1 MNPLNTVTLVLGIP
15 IDDLTLELAVQQT
28 LGLADA
34 WRQDGRPRQI
44 ATVNVDFL
52 TNALGWM
59 PDAAPRHPELLEILR
74 RADLVTADGMPVVWL
89 ARMLGT
95 PLKGRV
101 TGADLAPALARA
113 MAQSGHRLFLLGGR
127 GDIGQQAADKLQQQN
142 PGLQIVGVYSPFV
155 HTEGEAMLD
164 AETDDAEI
172 VERINQVE
180 PDVLLMG
187 FGNPKQEVWFHR
199 NRHRLKAGVSIGI
212 GGTFEFIV
220 GRVSRAPV
228 WMQRSGL
235 EWMYRITQDPK
246 RLWKRYAVGLMKLA
260 VMGIPLVLY
269 YRWQRWL
276 HPAGPPA
283 AVASF
288 AATIHTP
295 NPPLQGTPELETFLV
310 LPEQVDAAW
319 VQAQGV
325 LNTVSTTGS
334 SGLAVDFTT
343 ARFIDSTALGYLVR
357 LWKSAQNAKR
367 SIRSIGLEET
377 PAASLLKMTRTWD
390 LFAEPL
396 GRPLTPSRVDA
407 SCSTMDGLVQFA
419 EPVAG
424 AVIVC
429 LHGRLDADRAAG
441 LDFNALALS
450 LGDGDCVL
458 DISDL
463 QFVDSTG
470 LRLFFHLQR
479 RFNGRE
485 RELILCGIQPSVQQL
500 LEITRLIGLFRHAP
514 DRGRALDLIAARHS
528 ENSEPGSH
536 LDYSVPGSWWDRL
549 LQVLYFA
556 AYRAEMAVN
565 FFIRPRVEGAYV
577 AVWQGDRVL
586 LILNSYK
593 SYYTLP
599 CGKIKTGEAPVEA
612 ARRELREEVGLD
624 LKQGDLHKSFSTVNH
639 SEFKEDRIHLYEV
652 FLDVPVEIRPDG
664 REVIWAG
671 FRKPGE
677 AVTLPL
683 FPPVMTY
690 LLQKIADA
698 PGTGS

>member
-1 MNPLNTVTLVLGIP
+1 MSLSNAVTLVLGIP
-15 IDDLTLELAVQQT
+15 IDDLTLESAIQKTLELAN
-28 LGLADA
+28 A

-59 PDAAPRHPELLEILR
+59 PNAAPRHPELLEILR

-95 PLKGRV
+95 PINERV
-101 TGADLAPALARA
+101 TGADLVPALAEA
-113 MAQSGHRLFLLGGR
+113 MTRSGHSLFLLGGR
-127 GDIGQQAADKLQQQN
+127 GDIGQQAADRLQQQS
-142 PGLQIVGVYSPFV
+142 PGLRIAGVYSPFV

-164 AETDDAEI
+164 AEVDDVEV

-180 PDVLLMG
+180 PDVLLIG
-187 FGNPKQEVWFHR
+187 FGNPKQEIWFHR

-220 GRVSRAPV
+220 GRVARAPV

-235 EWMYRITQDPK
+235 EWLYRITQDPK
-246 RLWKRYAVGLMKLA
+246 RLWKRYAVGLAKLA

-269 YRWQRWL
+269 YRWQRWR
-276 HPAGPPA
+276 
-283 AVASF
+283 
-288 AATIHTP
+288 HTSRP
-295 NPPLQGTPELETFLV
+295 NPPLRGESEADQTLLSQEKSGPETLLV
-310 LPEQVDAAW
+310 LPEQADAAW
-319 VQAQGV
+319 VEAQKAAAV
-325 LNTVSTTGS
+325 TDS
-334 SGLAVDFTT
+334 SGGLVVDFSTV
-343 ARFIDSTALGYLVR
+343 RFIDSTALGYLAR
-357 LWKSAQNAKR
+357 MWKSAQNAKR
-367 SIRSIGLEET
+367 SIRALGLEQT

-390 LFAEPL
+390 LFAENAGSSL
-396 GRPLTPSRVDA
+396 IPSPVDVR
-407 SCSTMDGLVQFA
+407 STTNDLVQFA
-419 EPVAG
+419 EPAARVA
-424 AVIVC
+424 VVR
-429 LHGRLDADRAAG
+429 LSGRLDAERIAD
-441 LDFNALALS
+441 LDFDALALS

-458 DISDL
+458 DLSDL

-470 LRLFFHLQR
+470 LRLFFRLQR
-479 RFNGRE
+479 YFNGRE
-485 RELILCGIQPSVQQL
+485 RELILCGMQPPVQQL
-500 LEITRLIGLFRHAP
+500 LEITRLTSLFRHAP
-514 DRGRALDLIAARHS
+514 NRERALGLIAAHQS
-528 ENSEPGSH
+528 ESSELGFH
-536 LDYSVPGSWWDRL
+536 RDYSVPGSRLDRF
-549 LQVLYFA
+549 LQTLYFV

-577 AVWQGDRVL
+577 AIWQGDRVL

-599 CGKIKTGEAPVEA
+599 CGKIKKGEDPMEA

-624 LKQGDLHKSFSTVNH
+624 LKPGDLHERFSTVNH
-639 SEFKEDRIHLYEV
+639 SEFKEDHIHLYEAH
-652 FLDVPVEIRPDG
+652 LDQPAEIRPDG

-671 FRKPGE
+671 FRKPEE

-698 PGTGS
+698 PGD